1 MVFKD
6 KNEQSNKEKFQ
17 ETRVEMMTLGLLVV
31 ILAAFLLGNLQEPL
45 AMSLG
50 GIVLLGSGFYQ
61 SSRGWHVAVT
71 TWLLGVILLFGGLG
85 VRMFLV
91 TFLQI
96 NWVALGLILVG
107 GLIIWQNLIK
117 RG

>member
-1 MVFKD
+1 MSKN
-6 KNEQSNKEKFQ
+6 KNEQSDNKEFA

-31 ILAAFLLGNLQEPL
+31 ILAVFLLGNLEEPL

-50 GIVLLGSGFYQ
+50 GLVLLGSGFYQ

-91 TFLQI
+91 AVLPI

-107 GLIIWQNLIK
+107 GLIIWQNIF
-117 RG
+117 RR